1 MNSQQTFYEYI
12 MNWLDKFNISVEV
25 TQSELKDT
33 LTNISSKAVKYE
45 MITSI
50 IWLILC
56 IVVVIIAYKVLV
68 NITKTKGI
76 KNVIKYMD
84 SVDISKNGDKI
95 LFCIITIMAIVFAVI
110 GIISQV
116 VDITECILFPEKIVL
131 EFIGRYL

>member
-33 LTNISSKAVKYE
+33 LANISSKAVKYE

-56 IVVVIIAYKVLV
+56 TIAVIIAYRVLI

-84 SVDISKNGDKI
+84 RVDISKNEDKI